1 MSEGF
6 ELTTVLAL
14 FISDAC
20 AVDAVFRA
28 REERL
33 RLMLSPRFNWS
44 IALSAWM
51 DAASLK
57 IDATIYGSLT
67 LLVAFLRS

>member
-6 ELTTVLAL
+6 ALTMVLAR
-14 FISDAC
+14 FISDAF
-20 AVDAVFRA
+20 AVVAAFRD

-33 RLMLSPRFNWS
+33 RLKLSPRFNWS
-44 IALSAWM
+44 IALNAWM